1 MFESG
6 LEVAKKLNITT
17 ETLRYKIIKAIDL
30 KTAYLISST
39 MAFISE
45 NSKFR
50 SLKIESLLPEIVT
63 IRYFSDYH
71 PIRF

>member
-6 LEVAKKLNITT
+6 LEVAEKLNITT
-17 ETLRYKIIKAIDL
+17 ETLRYKTIKAIDL

-45 NSKFR
+45 HSKFA
-50 SLKIESLLPEIVT
+50 
-63 IRYFSDYH
+63 H
-71 PIRF
+71 